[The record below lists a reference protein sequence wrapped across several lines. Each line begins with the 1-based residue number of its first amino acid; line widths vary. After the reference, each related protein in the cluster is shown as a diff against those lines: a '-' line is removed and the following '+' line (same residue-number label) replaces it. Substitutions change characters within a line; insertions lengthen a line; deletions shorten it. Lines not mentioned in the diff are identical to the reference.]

1 MPLQALSSVCLVDSV
16 DERSLPLCSKAGGK
30 LKTFALYKLCTFDE
44 VLDEH

>member
-1 MPLQALSSVCLVDSV
+1 LVRLVDSV
-16 DERSLPLCSKAGGK
+16 DGRSLPLCSKAGGK